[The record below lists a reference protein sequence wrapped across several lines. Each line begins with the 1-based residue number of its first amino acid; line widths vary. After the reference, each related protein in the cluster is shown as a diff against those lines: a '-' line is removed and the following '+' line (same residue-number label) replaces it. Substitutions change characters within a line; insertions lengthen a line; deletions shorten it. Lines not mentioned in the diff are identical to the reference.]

1 MEIKS
6 LDLRPPHM
14 AMAKKSY
21 KGPRMDPAVMR
32 MSFDIESDVKYLD
45 LSQCASIL
53 NRRFYKQGIQWAVAR
68 ITFVDTLGTAD
79 GTINVQKIPTTWVAA
94 NSWKKSES
102 AWDQMNDNA
111 MEFTEGVKPR
121 YYDYKIHMDQTHVA
135 SGFATN
141 LLPLGFTTATA
152 GEWLPSEF
160 VIPDEGTNTVS
171 TFKVHMTGPDNVNGK
186 GLVNGYALSRALPQD
201 PDPRTFSTLSENWFS
216 AVFNQ
221 GTLQTSEVLDDL
233 ENTNDGL
240 PYDSTYIGQTTGL
253 AFNELVDEV
262 VFRNTAQRPAPG
274 SRLSIGGFTAPCG
287 LIRIDQLTAATI
299 RMYVDL
305 VPGSHRGY
313 LCEKMGDM

>member
-1 MEIKS
+1 
-6 LDLRPPHM
+6 
-14 AMAKKSY
+14 
-21 KGPRMDPAVMR
+21 MDPAVMR

-68 ITFVDTLGTAD
+68 ITFVDTTGLANGTV
-79 GTINVQKIPTTWVAA
+79 NVQKIPTTWVAA
-94 NSWKKSES
+94 NSWKKSEA
-102 AWDQMNDNA
+102 AWDKMNDLA
-111 MEFTEGVKPR
+111 MEFAEGVKPR

-141 LLPLGFTTATA
+141 LLPVGVTPAIA
-152 GEWLPSEF
+152 GEWLASEF
-160 VIPDEGTNTVS
+160 VIPDEGANTVQ
-171 TFKVHMTGPDNVNGK
+171 TFKVHMTGADNVNGK
-186 GLVNGYALSRALPQD
+186 GLVTGYSRSRALPSD
-201 PDPRTFSTLSENWFS
+201 PDPRTFSSLSENWFS
-216 AVFNQ
+216 QVFNQ

-240 PYDSTYIGQTTGL
+240 PYDSAYWGSVVFPL
-253 AFNELVDEV
+253 NEIVDEV
-262 VFRNTAQRPAPG
+262 VFRNTADRPSPG

-287 LIRIDQLTAATI
+287 LIRIDHLAGATL